1 MGACQS
7 RETRIVVPST
17 KSPRRIRF
25 SIFKQQ
31 PPAGSKGLE
40 SPVRKRLSKLS
51 LKRKKVQVIPDV
63 GEGDS
68 SDLDATPQAKN
79 GGSRALFTA
88 THEPLLTEVWS
99 PSETTAA
106 ETDDEPSPSPAPT
119 LSSMYLASPM
129 QTIIPEEEDPGMPS
143 DEEDSMYVTND
154 VPIDEVSGKLAKSF
168 RHTPA
173 SQRVFTMTPPTPLR
187 ADSKDAVNQDTVS
200 HFQNLKLQVR
210 LQHKSEEKQ
219 RYQAKLEE
227 RIHDV
232 QTYRQLWTEYQDIQN
247 DVSSIDSVRGGGPRE
262 RSTSFDLQESENWY
276 FDFQSVDFA
285 FEEGRGG
292 DDDESQCSQAN
303 LSLMSGLSLEAQRR
317 YYSEKKRLQKRNK
330 KDKHRGTKS
339 VSSNNSQT
347 RSVKAGGSSV
357 TSFGSRDYGPPRRSM
372 AARIPPND
380 TALQNMEVSIPDLI
394 ASSSTSRRTEGDDAS
409 YVSDLGD
416 GSTLGSHSQYDYG
429 VRRRGRLAAQPAPQN
444 SLQSK
449 LDSLEDAVAVLR
461 NNHAEQLL
469 QDTSGPGSLGGPSN
483 ATERMTIVQVSDE
496 STTRQ
501 PPPDSPSDNDSG
513 STSDSSAPS
522 IPERENILLPPNER
536 WRTDHLQAVQ
546 ETSYTSADES
556 FQSDFGDLR
565 APVDSGG
572 LLGNP
577 TYDDAS
583 DQSEDVDPLEA
594 QQPVESEP
602 VVTTE
607 VFLNDPQQPSP
618 PPPPSILV
626 SPSPEDSHDSQ
637 ETSYRSNHSFE
648 SNKSGTARK
657 LEESAAAS
665 LFHLGRS
672 PTKAEK
678 AALNQEDREESES
691 PFKACSQMTRLLQK
705 THVHNMSTDQFRR
718 LSYRD
723 ANSKWTPYGG
733 AEQQPFDE
741 DESTVAAEDESETA
755 SSTGYGEENSNYR
768 YESDEN
774 GLEESTAHS
783 FLLLLPKTSLVGT
796 SENRDSRSPSPI
808 FPPLEDL
815 ELADQVDN
823 QISVV
828 LSNWKEANEFS

>member
-1 MGACQS
+1 
-7 RETRIVVPST
+7 
-17 KSPRRIRF
+17 
-25 SIFKQQ
+25 
-31 PPAGSKGLE
+31 
-40 SPVRKRLSKLS
+40 
-51 LKRKKVQVIPDV
+51 
-63 GEGDS
+63 
-68 SDLDATPQAKN
+68 
-79 GGSRALFTA
+79 
-88 THEPLLTEVWS
+88 
-99 PSETTAA
+99 
-106 ETDDEPSPSPAPT
+106 
-119 LSSMYLASPM
+119 
-129 QTIIPEEEDPGMPS
+129 
-143 DEEDSMYVTND
+143 
-154 VPIDEVSGKLAKSF
+154 
-168 RHTPA
+168 
-173 SQRVFTMTPPTPLR
+173 
-187 ADSKDAVNQDTVS
+187 
-200 HFQNLKLQVR
+200 
-210 LQHKSEEKQ
+210 
-219 RYQAKLEE
+219 
-227 RIHDV
+227 
-232 QTYRQLWTEYQDIQN
+232 
-247 DVSSIDSVRGGGPRE
+247 
-262 RSTSFDLQESENWY
+262 
-276 FDFQSVDFA
+276 
-285 FEEGRGG
+285 
-292 DDDESQCSQAN
+292 
-303 LSLMSGLSLEAQRR
+303 
-317 YYSEKKRLQKRNK
+317 
-330 KDKHRGTKS
+330 
-339 VSSNNSQT
+339 
-347 RSVKAGGSSV
+347 
-357 TSFGSRDYGPPRRSM
+357 
-372 AARIPPND
+372 
-380 TALQNMEVSIPDLI
+380 
-394 ASSSTSRRTEGDDAS
+394 
-409 YVSDLGD
+409 
-416 GSTLGSHSQYDYG
+416 
-429 VRRRGRLAAQPAPQN
+429 
-444 SLQSK
+444 
-449 LDSLEDAVAVLR
+449 
-461 NNHAEQLL
+461 
-469 QDTSGPGSLGGPSN
+469 
-483 ATERMTIVQVSDE
+483 
-496 STTRQ
+496 
-501 PPPDSPSDNDSG
+501 
-513 STSDSSAPS
+513 
-522 IPERENILLPPNER
+522 
-536 WRTDHLQAVQ
+536 VQ